1 MFRLFS
7 ICLILVCMSGLL
19 IQQGQASTET
29 NKLDKNFEKGLAAY
43 LVSDFSGALKA
54 FNASAENNY
63 PPAQTYLGDMHREG
77 HGVTQDLW
85 KAHEFYKR
93 GVQQGHFLAESKLFW
108 LWVRGIGTPEQSTN
122 AHDGWAMRK
131 AKYFHEA
138 IEAKNGEPTALYFL
152 ARMHEE
158 GWVPSLAGSDKTAYQ
173 MYLLSAEQG
182 NANAQVRM
190 GDYYY
195 YEYSDQDVAQY
206 NPKSAMSWYR
216 KAAEQG
222 HPRGQYMLGIG
233 YGEGNGLPYDEKL
246 EFKWHH
252 LAAEQGYGLSAQ
264 RISISY
270 LFGNDHTSQNVE
282 IAAKLLKLAAFQGRK
297 EAQDRLGAIYFSGEG
312 NVSRDYRK
320 ALKWFRMA
328 AKTETDAFDR
338 GIPNAQYS
346 LGLMYENGF
355 GVNQNYD
362 KALYWYNRVVKRG
375 NWITT
380 FMPSKVFELGK
391 DIGLAAKSRVEK
403 EIARR
408 NRSSGLTTPQ

>member
-63 PPAQTYLGDMHREG
+63 PPAQTYLGDMYSKG
-77 HGVTQDLW
+77 LGVAKDFS
-85 KAHEFYKR
+85 KANEFYKR
-93 GVQQGHFLAESKLFW
+93 GVQQGHFLAESKVAW
-108 LWVRGIGTPEQSTN
+108 MWDMEIDTPEQATD
-122 AHDGWAMRK
+122 AHDGWARRK
-131 AKYFHEA
+131 AKHFQRA
-138 IEAKNGEPTALYFL
+138 IDTKNGKPTALYFL
-152 ARMHEE
+152 AKMHER
-158 GWVPSLAGSDKTAYQ
+158 GWVPSLDGHDKTAYQ

-182 NANAQVRM
+182 NANAQVRI

-195 YEYSDQDVAQY
+195 NRMNDVVEYD
-206 NPKSAMSWYR
+206 PKAAMSWYR

-233 YGEGNGLPYDEKL
+233 YGKGTGVPSDEKL
-246 EFKWHH
+246 EFKWHQ
-252 LAAEQGYGLSAQ
+252 LAAEQGYGLSAK
-264 RISISY
+264 RISFSY
-270 LFGNDHTSQNVE
+270 LFVNDHTPQNAE
-282 IAAKLLKLAAFQGRK
+282 IATRLLKLAAYQGRK
-297 EAQDRLGAIYFSGEG
+297 EAQDQLGAIYFSGEG
-312 NVSRDYRK
+312 NVSRDYTK

-338 GIPNAQYS
+338 GIPNSQYS

-355 GVNQNYD
+355 GVKQSYD
-362 KALYWYNRVVKRG
+362 TALYWYDRVVKRG
-375 NWITT
+375 NWTT
-380 FMPSKVFELGK
+380 TMMPSKVFELGK

-408 NRSSGLTTPQ
+408 NRSSTLTPQ